1 MKILLPLIASL
12 LVLTSVGHADSIQV
26 AADARWAAHVD
37 VDRFLQT
44 QFGEHIAREYLDKQL
59 AKPIAK
65 LKADL
70 GVEVDWRKIHSVT
83 AYGWN
88 FKGKDAADAVLVI
101 RTDLDLPALFD
112 TVMAK
117 LGKNGAADSP
127 LQKIEEQE
135 GTIYQVRNEA
145 FGASARN
152 GVFVVTRT
160 RDRLL
165 GALKIISEQPGKF
178 TSSKLI
184 GPLEHDAFLVLGVAN
199 SFEEVA
205 KLPKQAQ
212 ILQQAE
218 RARVAAGEKAENVF
232 VTVSLDARTAEAATQ
247 IQQLVQG
254 LIALGNL
261 NGEQNVDLQKLAQG
275 ARVDAKE
282 KEVTLA
288 VQLPV
293 QDVISKVSQAN
304 TKSPRKAKP

>member
-1 MKILLPLIASL
+1 MKILLPFVSGL
-12 LVLTSVGHADSIQV
+12 LVLTSVGQADSIQV

-44 QFGEHIAREYLDKQL
+44 KFGEYIGREFLDKQL
-59 AKPIAK
+59 AKPTAK
-65 LKADL
+65 LKTDL

-88 FKGKDAADAVLVI
+88 FKGKEAADAVLVV
-101 RTDLDLPALFD
+101 RTGLDVPAMLD

-117 LGKNGAADSP
+117 LGKNGTAASP
-127 LQKIEEQE
+127 LQKFEEPE
-135 GTIYQVRNEA
+135 GTIYQVQNEA
-145 FGASARN
+145 FGAASKG
-152 GVFVVTRT
+152 GVFIVTRT
-160 RDRLL
+160 RERLL
-165 GALKIISEQPGKF
+165 AALKTVSSPTDKLA
-178 TSSKLI
+178 SSKLV
-184 GPLEHDAFLVLGVAN
+184 GPLDNDAFLLFGVAH
-199 SFEEVA
+199 SFDEVA

-218 RARVAAGEKAENVF
+218 RARLTAGEKAENVF
-232 VTVSLDARTAEAATQ
+232 VTVSLDARTVEAATQ

-293 QDVISKVSQAN
+293 QDVITKVSEAN
-304 TKSPRKAKP
+304 TKSPRKGK

>member
-1 MKILLPLIASL
+1 MKILLPFIAGL
-12 LVLTSVGHADSIQV
+12 LVLTSVGQADSIQV

-44 QFGEHIAREYLDKQL
+44 KFGEYIGREFLDKQL
-59 AKPIAK
+59 AKPTAK
-65 LKADL
+65 LKTDL

-88 FKGKDAADAVLVI
+88 FKGKEAADAVLVV
-101 RTDLDLPALFD
+101 RTDLDVPAMLD

-117 LGKNGAADSP
+117 LGKNGTAASP
-127 LQKIEEQE
+127 LQKFEEPE
-135 GTIYQVRNEA
+135 GTIYQVQNEA
-145 FGASARN
+145 FGAASKG
-152 GVFVVTRT
+152 GVFIVTRT
-160 RDRLL
+160 RERLL
-165 GALKIISEQPGKF
+165 AALKTVSSPTDKLA
-178 TSSKLI
+178 SSKLV
-184 GPLEHDAFLVLGVAN
+184 GPLDNDAFLLFGVAH
-199 SFEEVA
+199 SFDEVA

-218 RARVAAGEKAENVF
+218 RARLTAGEKAENVF
-232 VTVSLDARTAEAATQ
+232 VTVSLDARTVEAATQ

-293 QDVISKVSQAN
+293 QDVITKVSEAN
-304 TKSPRKAKP
+304 TKSPRKGK